1 VRALHRDSFVA
12 LAVGHYAPT
21 QIAAH
26 DALIADLAYAD
37 DPARS
42 HVTLAR
48 RRPSTVLAARLSQCR
63 PALVESRLSRR
74 SSRRHLAGRRRN
86 ARALHA

>member
-26 DALIADLAYAD
+26 DALIADLAYAA
-37 DPARS
+37 DPALS
-42 HVTLAR
+42 HVMLAEAPASDGSCCALISM
-48 RRPSTVLAARLSQCR
+48 PSRFS
-63 PALVESRLSRR
+63 
-74 SSRRHLAGRRRN
+74 
-86 ARALHA
+86 